1 MSPRPLHREDHISQV
16 PALQL
21 LQNMG
26 WEYVSPDEAVELRG
40 GRTGGVILDGVLE
53 KQLRKINHIEFKG
66 QVHPFSENNVATGIN
81 ALKEFMFDGLIRT
94 NEKVYDL
101 LCLGKA
107 LPQTI
112 LGDTKS
118 FTFRYIDW
126 EHPENNVYH
135 VTEEFAVERTASKEH
150 YRPDLVL
157 FVNGIPFVVIE
168 CKKPDV
174 GGGENK
180 DPIKQAISQHIRN
193 QKDDGI
199 PRLFIYCQMLMSVS
213 VNQAKYGTVG
223 TEEKFWAVW
232 KELGHDAATAGSP
245 HPDPLPYTAR
255 ERGTDSLPSP
265 PSFGGEGQD
274 EGASGSFDAE
284 VAAAINAPLTGEQK
298 AKLFVR
304 EERAKYV
311 LPHMEAMQ
319 KDGPRD
325 VTEQDRAIYA
335 LCRPG
340 RLLELAYRF
349 TLYDAGEKKIARYQQ
364 YFCVRSILERILTR
378 TKDGARRGGV
388 VWHTQGSGKSL
399 TMVMLAKCL
408 ALDREILTPKIVLVT
423 DRIDLDDQIRDTFKH
438 CGEEVEQA
446 RTGKHLVE
454 LLQDHK
460 KHIVTTVI
468 DKFEAASGQSVAN
481 VDENTFVLVD
491 EGHRGQYRARH
502 SKMRKSM
509 KQACFIAFTGT
520 PIMKKDRDTYVQF
533 GGLIEPVYTIAH
545 AVADKAVVPLI
556 YEGRHVPQTV
566 DKEQIDGWF
575 EKLTRA
581 LTKEQTAD
589 LKRKFST
596 ADQLNKAEQKVRM
609 IAWDVSAHYDNF
621 WKGTGFKAQLVAP
634 DKVTALLYK
643 KFLDGFGL
651 VSSEVLISAPDMREG
666 ETDVDESNK
675 SEVVTF
681 WKRVVDKYGTEKQYN
696 KLLINA
702 FKHGETP
709 EIIIVV
715 DKLLTGFDA
724 PRNTVMYLTR
734 KLTGHTLLQAIARV
748 NRLHDGKDFGYI
760 LDYRGVLE
768 ELDQALDFYADLT
781 EFDKQDLEGAVT
793 DIRAQYA
800 KLPQKHSELWD
811 VFKTV
816 KNTRDREQY
825 ERLLADDELRVRFYE
840 KFSAFA
846 RLFALA
852 LSAVSFL
859 EETPEKTLQTYKK
872 DLKFFTELRASVRR
886 RYAEVIDYSEY
897 EPKIKKLIDTHVG
910 TGEVE
915 KITGAVD
922 LFNKEKRQE
931 AVAAATGDASMAD
944 IIAYNVKR
952 VIHVRMEEDPAFYK
966 RFSDMLQEV
975 IDAFRAQR
983 LAEAEYLKKAR
994 EIESAVLNRSDESI
1008 PATLTGHDMARR
1020 YYGVIYE
1027 VMKRQEGDAGKL
1039 RSVTADVALAVEKII
1054 AGLYIRDWTTNKD
1067 QQNKMRTAIEDYL
1080 FAVKDQQGIDPS
1092 LDEIDAIMDR
1102 SLDIAIRV
1110 MP

>member
-26 WEYVSPDEAVELRG
+26 WQYVSPDEAVELRG

-53 KQLRKINHIEFKG
+53 DWLKKNNHIEFKG
-66 QVHPFSENNVATGIN
+66 KVYPFSENNVATGIN
-81 ALKEFMFDGLIRT
+81 ALKEFMFDGLVRT

-126 EHPENNVYH
+126 EHPENNAYH
-135 VTEEFAVERTASKEH
+135 VTEEFAVERTGSREH

-174 GGGENK
+174 GGPAEK

-199 PRLFIYCQMLMSVS
+199 PRLFIYAQLLMAVS

-232 KELGHDAATAGSP
+232 KEAG
-245 HPDPLPYTAR
+245 L
-255 ERGTDSLPSP
+255 EK
-265 PSFGGEGQD
+265 
-274 EGASGSFDAE
+274 E
-284 VAAAINAPLTGEQK
+284 VAQAINAPITGEQK

-304 EERAKYV
+304 EDRAKYV

-319 KDGPRD
+319 KDGPRE

-364 YFCVRSILERILTR
+364 YFCVRSILERIQTR
-378 TKDGARRGGV
+378 TNEGARRGGV

-408 ALDREILTPKIVLVT
+408 ALEREIPNPKIVLVT

-460 KHIVTTVI
+460 KHIITTVI
-468 DKFEAASGQSVAN
+468 DKFEAAAGQSIAN
-481 VDENTFVLVD
+481 LDENTFVLVD

-533 GGLIEPVYTIAH
+533 GGLIEPAYTIAN
-545 AVADKAVVPLI
+545 AVEDKAVVPLI

-566 DKEQIDGWF
+566 EKQQIDSWF
-575 EKLTRA
+575 EKLTRG

-589 LKRKFST
+589 LKKKFSS

-634 DKVTALLYK
+634 DKATALLYK
-643 KFLDGFGL
+643 KFLDEFRL
-651 VSSEVLISAPDMREG
+651 VSSEVLISAPDTREG

-681 WKRVVDKYGTEKQYN
+681 WKRVLDKYGTEKQYN

-781 EFDKQDLEGAVT
+781 EFDKHEVEGTVT

-800 KLPQKHSELWD
+800 KLPQRHSELWD
-811 VFKTV
+811 CFKAV

-825 ERLLADDELRVRFYE
+825 ERLLADEELRVRFYE
-840 KFSAFA
+840 KFAVFA
-846 RLFALA
+846 RVFALA
-852 LSAVSFL
+852 LSSVSFL
-859 EETPEKTLQTYKK
+859 EETPEKKLQDYKK

-931 AVAAATGDASMAD
+931 AVTAAKGEASMAD
-944 IIAYNVKR
+944 TIAYNTKR
-952 VIHVRMEEDPAFYK
+952 IINVRMDEDPAFYK

-983 LAEAEYLKKAR
+983 LAEVEYLKKAR
-994 EIESAVLNRSDESI
+994 EIETAVLNRTDESI
-1008 PATLTGHDMARR
+1008 PSSLTGHDMARR

-1027 VMKRQEGDAGKL
+1027 VMREKDNEDDGDL
-1039 RSVTADVALAVEKII
+1039 RSVSAAAAIEIEKII
-1054 AGLYIRDWTTNKD
+1054 QDLCIRDWKTNKD
-1067 QQNKMRTAIEDYL
+1067 QLNKMRTAIEDHL
-1080 FAVKDQQGIDPS
+1080 FRVAEQED
-1092 LDEIDAIMDR
+1092 LDLNFEGMDAIMDR
-1102 SLDIAIRV
+1102 SLDIAMRV